1 MAKTRKSK
9 KGAMTIPEL
18 RHAFDHMENF
28 TVHLLAKTKDATGR
42 RKAFQKE
49 WMKVFGRSVDD
60 KAANAYL
67 QFESK
72 KKGKTKRHRQH
83 GGVQPLAGAP
93 LDYSTRPGLYAPYG
107 VFPAYVSSGLDF
119 YDKIN
124 QQAPVAGCG
133 KEDTTPK
140 LAADMGSNEVGKQ
153 KGGRRK
159 TRKGRKQK
167 GGFPSIGDFASSA
180 SFRPFAATNPTGA
193 FYDATMA
200 WKGQPL
206 PLSPMPNTANPPY
219 VPYKP
224 TIISSTATSIER
236 DLASEIRSR

>member
-1 MAKTRKSK
+1 MVAKTRKTK

-18 RHAFDHMENF
+18 RRAFDHMENF
-28 TVHLLAKTKDATGR
+28 TLHILSKTKDQVAR

-49 WMKVFGRSVDD
+49 WMKVFHRPVDD

-72 KKGKTKRHRQH
+72 KKGKTKRHRQR
-83 GGVQPLAGAP
+83 GGAGPLAGAP

-159 TRKGRKQK
+159 TRKAR
-167 GGFPSIGDFASSA
+167 GGAFPSITEFASSA
-180 SFRPFAATNPTGA
+180 GFRPFAANVPTGA
-193 FYDATMA
+193 FYDAQMA
-200 WKGQPL
+200 WKGQPF
-206 PLSPMPNTANPPY
+206 PASPSPNTANPPY
-219 VPYKP
+219 VAYRP
-224 TIISSTATSIER
+224 TIVRAEATSIDR
-236 DLASEIRSR
+236 DLGSEIRS

>member
-9 KGAMTIPEL
+9 KAAMTIPEL
-18 RHAFDHMENF
+18 RKAFDHMENF
-28 TVHLLAKTKDATGR
+28 TMHLLSKTKDATAR

-49 WMKVFGRSVDD
+49 WMKVFGRAVDD

-72 KKGKTKRHRQH
+72 KKGKTKRQRQR
-83 GGVQPLAGAP
+83 GGTQPLAGAP

-133 KEDTTPK
+133 KEDTTPV

-153 KGGRRK
+153 KGGKRK

-167 GGFPSIGDFASSA
+167 GGFPSLGDFASSA
-180 SFRPFAATNPTGA
+180 TFRPFAATNPTGA

-224 TIISSTATSIER
+224 TMISSTATSIER
-236 DLASEIRSR
+236 DLASEIRTK

>member
-1 MAKTRKSK
+1 MVAKTRKSK

-18 RHAFDHMENF
+18 RKAFDHMENF
-28 TVHLLAKTKDATGR
+28 TLHLVSKTKDSTAR

-49 WMKVFGRSVDD
+49 WMKVFHRSVDD

-72 KKGKTKRHRQH
+72 KRGKTKRQR
-83 GGVQPLAGAP
+83 GGAEPLAGAP
-93 LDYSTRPGLYAPYG
+93 LDYSTRPGVYSPYG

-133 KEDTTPK
+133 KEDTTPH

-159 TRKGRKQK
+159 TRKAR
-167 GGFPSIGDFASSA
+167 GGAFPSINEFASSA
-180 SFRPFAATNPTGA
+180 TFRPFAANVPTGA
-193 FYDATMA
+193 FYDAQMA
-200 WKGQPL
+200 WKGQAFPA
-206 PLSPMPNTANPPY
+206 SPNPNTANPPY
-219 VPYKP
+219 VAYKP
-224 TIISSTATSIER
+224 AILSANATSIDR
-236 DLASEIRSR
+236 DLASEIRS